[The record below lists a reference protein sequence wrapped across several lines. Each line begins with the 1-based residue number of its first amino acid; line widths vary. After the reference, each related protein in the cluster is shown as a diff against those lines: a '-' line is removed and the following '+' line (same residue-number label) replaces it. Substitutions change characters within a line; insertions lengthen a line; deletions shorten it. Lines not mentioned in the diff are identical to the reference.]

1 MNKESG
7 ALQKKV
13 AVITGAGRG
22 IGKAIALS
30 FAREG
35 AAICCVSRTEA
46 EIKTT
51 ARQISDSGGQGI
63 AIQADVCTYESMEAM
78 YQSAVEQLGGI
89 DIVIINAGINLD
101 RRTVEASIVAD
112 WHKTLETNLFG
123 AYNSAK
129 AAIPH
134 LKARGGGK
142 IITLGS
148 GIGHRGNKERS
159 AYAAS
164 KAGLWSLVTVL
175 AQELWPYNITVNEL
189 IPGPVETSLTGEAEV
204 RSSEVFRIES
214 EWVKTPDDVT
224 PLALFLASQ
233 PESGPTAQSFS
244 LMRRPK

>member
-1 MNKESG
+1 MNKDNG
-7 ALQKKV
+7 ALQEKV

-46 EIKTT
+46 EIKAT
-51 ARQISDSGGQGI
+51 AGEISDMGGRGM
-63 AIQADVCTYESMEAM
+63 AIQADVCIFESMETM
-78 YQSAVEQLGGI
+78 YKSAAGQLGGI
-89 DIVIINAGINLD
+89 DIVVINAGTNLD
-101 RRTVEASIVAD
+101 RRTVETSVVAD

-129 AAIPH
+129 AAIPY
-134 LKARGGGK
+134 LKERGGGK

-189 IPGPVETSLTGEAEV
+189 IPGPVETSLTGNAETS
-204 RSSEVFRIES
+204 RSEVFKIKS

-233 PESGPTAQSFS
+233 PVHGPTAQSFS

>member
-1 MNKESG
+1 MNKDNG
-7 ALQKKV
+7 ALQDKV

-46 EIKTT
+46 EIKAT
-51 ARQISDSGGQGI
+51 AREISDLGGRGM
-63 AIQADVCTYESMEAM
+63 AIQADVCNYESMETM
-78 YQSAVEQLGGI
+78 YKSAAGQLGGI
-89 DIVIINAGINLD
+89 DIVVINAGTNLD
-101 RRTVEASIVAD
+101 RRTVETSVVAD

-129 AAIPH
+129 AAIPY
-134 LKARGGGK
+134 LKERGGGK

-189 IPGPVETSLTGEAEV
+189 IPGPVETSLTGEAEAS
-204 RSSEVFRIES
+204 RSEVFKIKS

-233 PESGPTAQSFS
+233 PDHGPTAQSFS